1 MDELMLFTDGSVNT
15 RSHIGYGTY
24 LAGFDLGLSL
34 DTLKKRV
41 KVSKTYPLYIAV
53 LVLLL
58 LFFLEACS
66 SIPKFAVKGKFL
78 GETFSTTVDSEVARY
93 YLESYLQ
100 GSRRNPELDARIAE
114 LYKQQK
120 EAIPTREELKK
131 ISDRFSV
138 DFAALFLADRLWA
151 DENNRKIQNFFNHLL
166 KDKRSIPNLL
176 ETCTSSYMVLFVPG
190 WDYVENGHLT
200 GADFAEPG
208 KLITGLGIENHL
220 VEIPTNGSVKDNADY
235 LTNELKARS
244 KSGKNIILVGASSAG
259 PAIHLSLGERI
270 DEHEYKGVKAW
281 VNLGGIL
288 QGSPLIDYYQEWPQ
302 RWLFNTVIW
311 YQGWNKDKMLSM
323 SVKQSRDRFEQLNIN
338 KNILV
343 INYMGLPLS
352 GQLSKYSKDK
362 YPLLASKGPN
372 DGLTLLRDVI
382 APNSLTVIAFG
393 SDHFFAEDPK
403 INDKTIA
410 LTILV
415 ISYLE
420 ENITVPTNRTAKSVA
435 ASATHPPHHF

>member
-1 MDELMLFTDGSVNT
+1 M
-15 RSHIGYGTY
+15 
-24 LAGFDLGLSL
+24 
-34 DTLKKRV
+34 
-41 KVSKTYPLYIAV
+41 SKTHQPY
-53 LVLLL
+53 
-58 LFFLEACS
+58 
-66 SIPKFAVKGKFL
+66 FAVNVISLLIILQACNSTPKIPVNSKFL
-78 GETFSTTVDSEVARY
+78 GETISTTVDSEVARY

-100 GSRRNPELDARIAE
+100 GSRLNPDLDVRIGE

-131 ISDRFSV
+131 KSDRFSV

-166 KDKRSIPNLL
+166 KDKKSIPNLL
-176 ETCTSSYMVLFVPG
+176 EYNALSCMLLFVPG

-200 GADFAEPG
+200 GADFAEPR
-208 KLITGLGIENHL
+208 KLVTGLGIENHL
-220 VEIPTNGSVKDNADY
+220 VEIPTTGSVEDIADY
-235 LTNELKARS
+235 LTKELMVRS
-244 KSGKNIILVGASSAG
+244 KSEKSIILVGASSAG
-259 PAIHLSLGERI
+259 PAIHLSLGEMINR
-270 DEHEYKGVKAW
+270 HESKGVKAW

-288 QGSPLIDYYQEWPQ
+288 QGSPLIDHYQKWPQ
-302 RWLFNTVIW
+302 RWLFNTVVW

-323 SVKQSRDRFEQLNIN
+323 SAKQSRDRFERLNIN

-382 APNSLTVIAFG
+382 APNSLTIIALG
-393 SDHFFAEDPK
+393 SDHLFAEDPK
-403 INDKTIA
+403 INDRTIA

-420 ENITVPTNRTAKSVA
+420 EKKHSNINAIE
-435 ASATHPPHHF
+435 SARL

>member
-1 MDELMLFTDGSVNT
+1 MNQMRKIYAPDF
-15 RSHIGYGTY
+15 
-24 LAGFDLGLSL
+24 
-34 DTLKKRV
+34 
-41 KVSKTYPLYIAV
+41 AV
-53 LVLLL
+53 IVLPL
-58 LFFLEACS
+58 LFFLETCS
-66 SIPKFAVKGKFL
+66 LAPRFPVKSNFL
-78 GETFSTTVDSEVARY
+78 GETISTTVDSEVARY

-100 GSRRNPELDARIAE
+100 DSILNPDLDARIDD

-131 ISDRFSV
+131 ISDKFSV

-151 DENNRKIQNFFNHLL
+151 DENNRKIQNFFNRLL

-200 GADFAEPG
+200 GAVFAEPRR
-208 KLITGLGIENHL
+208 LVTGLGIENHL
-220 VEIPTNGSVKDNADY
+220 VEIPTNGSVEDNADY
-235 LTNELKARS
+235 LTKELMARS

-259 PAIHLSLGERI
+259 PAIHLSLGEMI
-270 DEHEYKGVKAW
+270 DKHEINGVKAW

-288 QGSPLIDYYQEWPQ
+288 QGSPLIDHYQKWPQ
-302 RWLFNTVIW
+302 RWLFNLVIW
-311 YQGWNKDKMLSM
+311 YQGWDKEKILSM
-323 SVKQSRDRFEQLNIN
+323 SVKQSRDRFERLNVN
-338 KNILV
+338 KNILI
-343 INYMGLPLS
+343 INYVGLPLS

-382 APNSLTVIAFG
+382 APDSLTIIALG

-403 INDKTIA
+403 INAKTIA

-420 ENITVPTNRTAKSVA
+420 GKKYSDINAIDSGRLWQALRSELCWTKRNINLMD
-435 ASATHPPHHF
+435 

>member
-1 MDELMLFTDGSVNT
+1 MSK
-15 RSHIGYGTY
+15 IY
-24 LAGFDLGLSL
+24 
-34 DTLKKRV
+34 TLYFAV
-41 KVSKTYPLYIAV
+41 IVFPLLI
-53 LVLLL
+53 
-58 LFFLEACS
+58 FLEACS
-66 SIPKFAVKGKFL
+66 STPQFPVKSKFL
-78 GETFSTTVDSEVARY
+78 GETISTTVDSEVTRY
-93 YLESYLQ
+93 YLENYLQ
-100 GSRRNPELDARIAE
+100 GSRLNPDFDVKIDL

-120 EAIPTREELKK
+120 KAIPTRDELKK

-138 DFAALFLADRLWA
+138 DFAPLFLADRLWA

-166 KDKRSIPNLL
+166 KDKKSILNFLKNK
-176 ETCTSSYMVLFVPG
+176 TSSYMLLFVPG

-200 GADFAEPG
+200 GADFAEPR
-208 KLITGLGIENHL
+208 KLVTGLGIENYL
-220 VEIPTNGSVKDNADY
+220 VEIPTNGSVEDNADY
-235 LTNELKARS
+235 LTKELIVRN

-259 PAIHLSLGERI
+259 PAIYLSLGEMM
-270 DEHEYKGVKAW
+270 DKHEVKGVKAW

-288 QGSPLIDYYQEWPQ
+288 QGSPLIDHYQEWPQ

-311 YQGWNKDKMLSM
+311 YQGWDKEKMLSM
-323 SVKQSRDRFEQLNIN
+323 SVKQSRSRFERLDIK
-338 KNILV
+338 KNILI
-343 INYMGLPLS
+343 INYMGLALS

-382 APNSLTVIAFG
+382 APNSLTIIALG

-410 LTILV
+410 LTMLV

-420 ENITVPTNRTAKSVA
+420 GKKHNNAINSE
-435 ASATHPPHHF
+435 